1 MHKLKDNLSQYLGGN
16 ISHLARLGLTVRK
29 YLFMLLTRN
38 TSGLFTL
45 LVITRTT
52 YPLEI
57 IFVYVSCFTC
67 RCQLRCFDAFSSE
80 QKTQIISRINEC
92 DNKNDQD
99 SYLQCLIQYHAVERH
114 RSRNKTTEST
124 PKPKTYSYE
133 YYVKVSGE
141 TVKVCKTAYINLHS
155 VSKKRVERLQ
165 KLLVQD
171 KLPKDQRG
179 RSAGSRHNVI
189 PGDIFLSIHD
199 FIKSIPVHEVHY
211 SDTKKY
217 YFSSNLNMKI
227 LHNMF
232 ITKNPQSGV
241 KYDFFVRYMHEN
253 FNIGFG
259 QP

>member
-1 MHKLKDNLSQYLGGN
+1 MK
-16 ISHLARLGLTVRK
+16 HLQ
-29 YLFMLLTRN
+29 N
-38 TSGLFTL
+38 
-45 LVITRTT
+45 
-52 YPLEI
+52 
-57 IFVYVSCFTC
+57 
-67 RCQLRCFDAFSSE
+67 
-80 QKTQIISRINEC
+80 
-92 DNKNDQD
+92 
-99 SYLQCLIQYHAVERH
+99 
-114 RSRNKTTEST
+114 
-124 PKPKTYSYE
+124 
-133 YYVKVSGE
+133 
-141 TVKVCKTAYINLHS
+141 
-155 VSKKRVERLQ
+155 
-165 KLLVQD
+165 LLVQD

>member
-1 MHKLKDNLSQYLGGN
+1 MN
-16 ISHLARLGLTVRK
+16 V
-29 YLFMLLTRN
+29 
-38 TSGLFTL
+38 
-45 LVITRTT
+45 T
-52 YPLEI
+52 Y
-57 IFVYVSCFTC
+57 
-67 RCQLRCFDAFSSE
+67 
-80 QKTQIISRINEC
+80 
-92 DNKNDQD
+92 QD

-171 KLPKDQRG
+171 KLQKDQRG

-199 FIKSIPVHEVHY
+199 FMKSIPVHEVHY

-217 YFSSNLNMKI
+217 YFTSNLNMKI

-259 QP
+259 QPRVPRKRRFTKVRSTKHNTKR